1 MARLDRY
8 ADGKLAGSLILHQR
22 DYLIGRDPDC
32 DMVLQDKLA
41 SRRHFQIAWSDDGY
55 FLLKDQ
61 NTSNGTL
68 VDGVREFSRKLISN
82 ATIQV
87 GQELLLFQAY
97 ESGPEDP
104 SEDNIPAWAL
114 SEAGRPNDQEA
125 TAHMAPSMLR
135 SLQARVRARQG
146 PHLLYQRQNETAV
159 FPLDAAVTTVGFGP
173 VRASLGPTPDGR
185 EKVMA
190 EIHRAADGSVRIK
203 APGFFGK
210 VDVNGV
216 QKKEFMLTPGDK
228 ITFGSAI
235 VEYSAGLPAIR

>member
-8 ADGKLAGSLILHQR
+8 LDGKLAGSLILRQR

-41 SRRHFQIAWSDDGY
+41 SRRHFQILWHDDGY
-55 FLLKDQ
+55 FLIKDQ

-68 VDGVREFSRKLISN
+68 VDGVREFSRKLLAN
-82 ATIQV
+82 AV

-97 ESGPEDP
+97 ESSPEDP
-104 SEDNIPAWAL
+104 AADTIPAWAL
-114 SEAGRPNDQEA
+114 NDAAGGTDLDA

-146 PHLLYQRQNETAV
+146 PHLLFHRANETAV
-159 FPLDAAVTTVGFGP
+159 FPLDAALTTVGFGP

-185 EKVMA
+185 EKILA
-190 EIHRAADGSVRIK
+190 EVLRNPDGTFRIK

-210 VDVNGV
+210 VEVNGV
-216 QKKEFMLTPGDK
+216 QKKEFNLLGGEK
-228 ITFGSAI
+228 INFGTAL
-235 VEYSAGLPAIR
+235 VEFSHGLSSLK